1 LKTWLLGL
9 VLLTCACASSLPP
22 RFVIEHDLDGY
33 AYRRYQKSFDIEI
46 PVADNSATGH
56 TAAYLLREGDD
67 VAVYTAFVTVY
78 ARAASLAAE
87 VRGGLARMPG
97 YTLTPGELAGQNVWM
112 LASNDPERFCVWP
125 SGRYLVKLGAPKSAP
140 FPDAIAK
147 AYASLYP
154 SDLDEYGYAR
164 EGSASYGEAK
174 SAAKRPNPPC
184 PPACARARRAKS
196 LAFGR
201 AAIPA

>member
-1 LKTWLLGL
+1 MKTWLLGL
-9 VLLTCACASSLPP
+9 TLFSCACASSLPP
-22 RFVIEHDLDGY
+22 RYVIEHDLDGY

-56 TAAYLLREGDD
+56 TAAYLLRDGDD

-78 ARAASLAAE
+78 AHAASLAAE
-87 VRGGLARMPG
+87 VRSGLARMPG
-97 YTLTPGELAGQNVWM
+97 YALTPGELAGQNVWM

-154 SDLDEYGYAR
+154 SDLDEHGYAR
-164 EGSASYGEAK
+164 KGSASYGEAK
-174 SAAKRPNPPC
+174 SAQNEEAE
-184 PPACARARRAKS
+184 PAV
-196 LAFGR
+196 
-201 AAIPA
+201 PAGLREGAPR